1 MVQDTSVNES
11 TEFELWLMI
20 IRQALFFN
28 IPLAVSTSDAPLS
41 TAEDATFLVVSTVD
55 FTVFATVSTNKATF
69 V

>member
-1 MVQDTSVNES
+1 
-11 TEFELWLMI
+11 MI
-20 IRQALFFN
+20 IRQALFSN

-55 FTVFATVSTNKATF
+55 FTVFATVSTNKAIF